1 VPSSVPAVKPGLR
14 QFLATTTGLT
24 PTAGVTVHSADPDP
38 RQLTKESVILGQV
51 SAPQEQAGLGPRRAE
66 TATLTCTILVS
77 KPGVGET
84 AIETARSRVY
94 ELEALLVGALAED
107 PTAGGVVPPPGQ
119 LKVTSSTLDEAPV
132 DWDGSA
138 MRQAR
143 LQLSI
148 GWTSHII

>member
-38 RQLTKESVILGQV
+38 RQLTKKSIILGQV
-51 SAPQEQAGLGPRRAE
+51 TAPQTQEGLTRRAE
-66 TATLTCTILVS
+66 TATLTCTILVT
-77 KPGVGET
+77 KAGVGET
-84 AIETARSRVY
+84 AIEAARTEVY

-119 LKVTSSTLDEAPV
+119 LKVASSTLDERSV
-132 DWDGSA
+132 DWDGGA
-138 MRQAR
+138 MRQAQ

-148 GWTSHII
+148 SWTSHII